1 MAKSDHKRLETAAVQ
16 GQQNNQNQLT
26 NLRNTF
32 TDRGQQ
38 LNNRFNVAADRSEQD
53 YGNMMGQYGSML
65 NRPASNQNF
74 GAYGGYQNFADT
86 GGYSGQ
92 DVQDLRQRA
101 IDPLRGVY
109 ERAQSELSRN
119 RALQGG
125 YSPNFAAASTKMN
138 RDLGHQVADTNV
150 NVNAS
155 LADAI
160 RQGKLAGLS
169 GMTDIDKARMQE
181 SIANRGADISTMGA
195 MNQLYSA
202 TPGQTNMY
210 GNFVNDSNKDLQ
222 NTQNMSNDLYG
233 RYLSGLNNMAQT
245 PGDFQSVL
253 GNIGGVTNLFGN
265 IMKMF
270 PQFSQL
276 PGGGNLSSRQTT
288 PNSGTLPTGGTG
300 LPPGSY

>member
-1 MAKSDHKRLETAAVQ
+1 
-16 GQQNNQNQLT
+16 
-26 NLRNTF
+26 
-32 TDRGQQ
+32 
-38 LNNRFNVAADRSEQD
+38 
-53 YGNMMGQYGSML
+53 
-65 NRPASNQNF
+65 
-74 GAYGGYQNFADT
+74 
-86 GGYSGQ
+86 
-92 DVQDLRQRA
+92 
-101 IDPLRGVY
+101 
-109 ERAQSELSRN
+109 
-119 RALQGG
+119 
-125 YSPNFAAASTKMN
+125 
-138 RDLGHQVADTNV
+138 V
-150 NVNAS
+150 NINAS

-169 GMTDIDKARMQE
+169 GMTDIDKAKMQE

-270 PQFSQL
+270 PQF
-276 PGGGNLSSRQTT
+276 GGNLSSRQTT

-300 LPPGSY
+300 IPPGSY